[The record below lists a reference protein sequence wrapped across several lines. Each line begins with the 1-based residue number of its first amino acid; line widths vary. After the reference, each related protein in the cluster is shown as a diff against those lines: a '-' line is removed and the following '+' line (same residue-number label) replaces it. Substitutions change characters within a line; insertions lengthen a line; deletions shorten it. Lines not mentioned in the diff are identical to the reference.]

1 MISYLIIDKSRGIYM
16 AIDRARIVDEAL
28 ALLNEVGMD
37 KLTTRKLAERLGVQ
51 QPALYWHFANKSA
64 LLDAINSAMLQR
76 YHTHRVPGPDE
87 NWVDFTF
94 ATARSMRHTMLSVRD
109 GARLAAGTRPS
120 VDDFADAERQL
131 GLYVAAGF
139 SAEEALQISISVARY
154 VVGYVLEEQG
164 ERARMEEDAGSLGD
178 LDAELAPFPIL
189 LEAFHSLEKAGTIN
203 TEQGFERGLWYM
215 VEGMKLRS
223 GTKL

>member
-1 MISYLIIDKSRGIYM
+1 M

-37 KLTTRKLAERLGVQ
+37 KLTTRKLAERLRVQ

-94 ATARSMRHTMLSVRD
+94 ATARDWRRAQGHRSMILPTPNVSSGFML
-109 GARLAAGTRPS
+109 PQ
-120 VDDFADAERQL
+120 DFR
-131 GLYVAAGF
+131 
-139 SAEEALQISISVARY
+139 R
-154 VVGYVLEEQG
+154 
-164 ERARMEEDAGSLGD
+164 RKRC
-178 LDAELAPFPIL
+178 
-189 LEAFHSLEKAGTIN
+189 
-203 TEQGFERGLWYM
+203 
-215 VEGMKLRS
+215 RS
-223 GTKL
+223 RFL